1 MRRHLVDAALVAAAL
16 VAAASPPQIGAA
28 EEIRDEDVAATVE
41 AAKERYEDV
50 AATVEAAK
58 ERDEDVAS
66 TADAAST
73 VGSIVWAAVVMLHPP

>member
-1 MRRHLVDAALVAAAL
+1 MRRYLVDAAL

-41 AAKERYEDV
+41 AAKERDEDV

-58 ERDEDVAS
+58 ERDED
-66 TADAAST
+66 TAST